1 MSIKSFKPFIP
12 LSTPLKGDYPHSCD
26 SLSLLTAPHRQ
37 AVETLLKHGGMVSVL
52 LFEIQDFYVYSRVYG
67 AEIADALSLAA
78 ERELDALIKD
88 RLSGLPLVVLD
99 RLEGD
104 KFMLA
109 LGGYAT
115 DITTLHRTGS
125 VLRLNLR
132 AKLKREAL
140 NLTGQDIEI
149 AMGAA
154 QLPAGL
160 RKKPEQAV
168 HSALAD
174 AHRMIRGTLDPAG
187 AILLKEF
194 RTVLNSPS
202 VRAVYQP
209 IVDLRGGDIFA
220 WEALARGP
228 IESTFENPDMLFSFA
243 EEHDLVFPLERACR
257 AAALNGFGELASGRT
272 LFLNVHPRTLVDPAF
287 NPGETLKLLES
298 LGLEPHNVVL
308 EITERHSTKDFSLFH
323 RTLDHYRGEGYKVAV
338 DDVGTG
344 YSGLWSIAEIRPDF
358 IKLDMSLIRG
368 IDANPVKRALIETFL
383 TFSDKVGCKIVAEGI
398 ETATEL
404 SSLVSMGVHYG
415 QGYFLARPASPKPAL
430 SPEAT
435 LFFQGHKRR
444 FSSDLKCSTPIGTHA
459 GEAPQVQAQSPVGD
473 LKRYFDANSQI
484 SSVAVVSG
492 RRPVGLVTR
501 HQMDRVLS
509 SQYGLALYTN
519 RPVTKIMDTQP
530 LIVDWNTPVEMAAQ
544 AAMTRDGYKVYDNV
558 LVTREGLLAGL
569 ASVQKILDALAQ
581 VQMEMAKGANPL
593 SGLPGNVTI
602 EREIEGRVDSN
613 SPTSFIYADL
623 DNFKV
628 FNDSYGFKAGDEI
641 ILLASRILSWAI
653 RRHGSPAD
661 FLGHVGGDD
670 FVICSTPDKA
680 ERICKAVT
688 RCFSR
693 LVLSCYSETDR
704 LAGFIVGKDRSG
716 KEGKFGFVS
725 VSLAI
730 VDCQGHCTLEDI
742 SHRSAEMK
750 KYAKS
755 LPGNVWVRDRRGPLG
770 LASCPP
776 RPEDIAC

>member
-1 MSIKSFKPFIP
+1 
-12 LSTPLKGDYPHSCD
+12 
-26 SLSLLTAPHRQ
+26 
-37 AVETLLKHGGMVSVL
+37 MVSLL
-52 LFEIQDFYVYSRVYG
+52 LFEIQDFYVYSKIYG
-67 AEIADALSLAA
+67 TDIADALSLVA
-78 ERELDALIKD
+78 EKELGALTQG

-99 RLEGD
+99 RLESD

-109 LGGYAT
+109 LGGYGT
-115 DITTLHRTGS
+115 DMTTLLHTGS
-125 VLRLNLR
+125 ILRLNLR
-132 AKLKREAL
+132 AKLKRETL

-154 QLPAGL
+154 QLPVGL
-160 RKKPEQAV
+160 RKKLEQAV

-174 AHRMIRGTLDPAG
+174 AHRMIRGSLDPAE

-194 RTVLNSPS
+194 RSVLNTPR
-202 VRAVYQP
+202 VRSVYQP
-209 IVDLRGGDIFA
+209 IVDLRVGDIFA

-228 IESTFENPDMLFSFA
+228 AESTFENPDMLFGFA
-243 EEHDLVFPLERACR
+243 EEHDLVFALERACR
-257 AAALNGFGELASGRT
+257 AAALNGFGELTSGRT
-272 LFLNVHPRTLVDPAF
+272 LFLNVHPRTLVDPSF
-287 NPGETLKLLES
+287 NPGETLQLLDS
-298 LGLEPHNVVL
+298 LGLKPHDVVL

-383 TFSDKVGCKIVAEGI
+383 TFSDKVGCKIIAEGI
-398 ETATEL
+398 ETTTEL

-415 QGYFLARPASPKPAL
+415 QGFFLARPAAPKPSL
-430 SPEAT
+430 SSEAT
-435 LFFQGHKRR
+435 QFFQGRKRR
-444 FSSDLKCSTPIGTHA
+444 FSADLKCSTPIGVHA
-459 GEAPQVQAQSPVGD
+459 DEAVQVQTGSHVGD
-473 LKRYFDANSQI
+473 LKRYFDANPQT

-501 HQMDRVLS
+501 HQMDKVLS

-519 RPVTKIMDTQP
+519 RPVTKIMDSQP

-558 LVTREGLLAGL
+558 LVTRAGGLAGL

-602 EREIEGRVDSN
+602 EREVEDRVESGAQV
-613 SPTSFIYADL
+613 SFIYADL

-641 ILLASRILSWAI
+641 ILLTSRILSWAI
-653 RRHGSPAD
+653 RRHGSSTD

-693 LVLSCYSETDR
+693 LVLNCYSDADR
-704 LAGFIVGKDRSG
+704 LAGYIEGKDRSG
-716 KEGKFGFVS
+716 KEGRFGFVS

-770 LASCPP
+770 MASCAP